1 MKGAARSLAG
11 IVEFLLGA
19 RGAGNGMTL
28 TRGSGLAAREGDA
41 HGALSARGWA
51 AGAGWWGQARSG
63 GGRRGR
69 ERAAERSARAEALA
83 GGPEAR

>member
-19 RGAGNGMTL
+19 RGAGKGMTL

-51 AGAGWWGQARSG
+51 AGAG
-63 GGRRGR
+63 
-69 ERAAERSARAEALA
+69 
-83 GGPEAR
+83 